1 MPTLKLL
8 QGLDM
13 CQVYI
18 NSVNVMKSILCLQWS
33 CQRMKQPYIVW
44 TWSDE
49 KLARHCNLQLLP
61 YSVSYCNSHK
71 KNSQWMVISLCAVTV
86 QNLTV
91 IRRKLVSRK
100 CSLQLSRSYT
110 FDLEIRSKSPK
121 IWYKTV
127 VQSLL
132 HADPNSYA
140 PSPPPSHAH
149 LSAVSHHSKVGGL
162 GTGGGRGLLQRLGGN
177 GHGIVIHVINILSIC
192 DEGRGGA
199 GWVPQLSL
207 PFHSLHWVHGFSVW
221 SVSFPFSVRGFLLL
235 AFAFGAGQDRLGFC
249 ASKMNTKVSKQKQEM
264 GI

>member
-44 TWSDE
+44 TWSAE
-49 KLARHCNLQLLP
+49 KLARHCHLQLLP

-110 FDLEIRSKSPK
+110 FDLEIRSRSPK

-132 HADPNSYA
+132 HADPNSYP
-140 PSPPPSHAH
+140 PSPPPKPRSPQRC
-149 LSAVSHHSKVGGL
+149 LPSQQSWRTWYGRGQGTSPTVGGQWAWNCHP
-162 GTGGGRGLLQRLGGN
+162 RHQY
-177 GHGIVIHVINILSIC
+177 
-192 DEGRGGA
+192 
-199 GWVPQLSL
+199 PQHL
-207 PFHSLHWVHGFSVW
+207 WWG
-221 SVSFPFSVRGFLLL
+221 
-235 AFAFGAGQDRLGFC
+235 
-249 ASKMNTKVSKQKQEM
+249 
-264 GI
+264 